1 MRKTCGFSVQSFI
14 LTATLFAGLGFI
26 DHAAAQ
32 ERSYLIDLN
41 SRTVTQLGDLGGGF
55 TKAYGLNDSGQVA
68 GSSNNSAGTQR
79 AFITGPDGVGM
90 TDLGT
95 PSANSRSEAYGINNA
110 GQVVGYS
117 VTPEGAPR
125 AFMTGPG
132 GMGIRDL
139 FGGYAQDINEAG
151 QVVGATGDAFHAF
164 ITGPNGIGVKDLGYL
179 EGNQSAAFGVNDRG
193 EVVGWTPVSGNS
205 HAFITDPGGAN
216 MRDLGTL
223 GGSFSHANGINGA
236 GEVVGFSS
244 KDDSGQGAFAFITG
258 PGGVGMRDLGTLG
271 RNFSVANDI
280 NEAGQVVGFS
290 ATPIDGLDHAFI
302 TNPDGTGMIDLN
314 SLVDVPGGAIL
325 TQAMDINNMGQ
336 VIALGIPEPESFVM
350 LLAGLGLIGFIV
362 HGKRQVIV

>member
-1 MRKTCGFSVQSFI
+1 MRKTCGFGVQNFI
-14 LTATLFAGLGFI
+14 LAATLFAGLGFI
-26 DHAAAQ
+26 DYAAAQ

-139 FGGYAQDINEAG
+139 FGGVAQDINAAG
-151 QVVGATGDAFHAF
+151 QVVGGTGDAFYAF

-179 EGNQSAAFGVNDRG
+179 EGNYSVAFGVNDRG

-205 HAFITDPGGAN
+205 HAYHRPGW
-216 MRDLGTL
+216 REYERRWDFQQKL
-223 GGSFSHANGINGA
+223 SHANAINGA
-236 GEVVGFSS
+236 GQVVGFSS
-244 KDDSGQGAFAFITG
+244 PDDSGQGAYAFITG

-290 ATPIDGLDHAFI
+290 STSIDALDHAFI
-302 TNPDGTGMIDLN
+302 IN
-314 SLVDVPGGAIL
+314 PGGIR
-325 TQAMDINNMGQ
+325 M
-336 VIALGIPEPESFVM
+336 IA
-350 LLAGLGLIGFIV
+350 
-362 HGKRQVIV
+362 

>member
-1 MRKTCGFSVQSFI
+1 MRKTPGFKLGSVI
-14 LTATLFAGLGFI
+14 LAATLFAGPGFI
-26 DHAAAQ
+26 AHAAAQ

-41 SRTVTQLGDLGGGF
+41 SRTVTELGDLGGGF
-55 TKAYGLNDSGQVA
+55 TRAYGLNDSGQVV
-68 GSSNNSAGTQR
+68 GSSNTSAGTQR

-95 PSANSRSEAYGINNA
+95 PSANSRSQAYDINNA

-117 VTPEGAPR
+117 ATPEGAPR

-139 FGGYAQDINEAG
+139 FGGVAQDINAAG
-151 QVVGATGDAFHAF
+151 QVVGGTGDAFHAF

-179 EGNQSAAFGVNDRG
+179 EGNYSVAFGVNDRG

-223 GGSFSHANGINGA
+223 GGSFSHANDINSA
-236 GEVVGFSS
+236 GQVVGFSS

-280 NEAGQVVGFS
+280 NDAGQVVGFS
-290 ATPIDGLDHAFI
+290 STSIDSLDHAFI

-314 SLVDVPGGAIL
+314 SLVDVPGDAIL
-325 TQAMDINNMGQ
+325 TQAMDISNVGQ
-336 VIALGIPEPESFVM
+336 VIALGIPEPESYVM
-350 LLAGLGLIGFIV
+350 LLAGLGLIGLMARRRRARV
-362 HGKRQVIV
+362 